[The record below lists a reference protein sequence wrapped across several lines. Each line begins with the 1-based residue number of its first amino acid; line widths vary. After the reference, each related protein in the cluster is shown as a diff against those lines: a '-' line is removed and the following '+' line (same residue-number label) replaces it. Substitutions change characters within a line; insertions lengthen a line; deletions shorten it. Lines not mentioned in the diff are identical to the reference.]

1 MNEITTEAE
10 LYSPSIDNTGNYI
23 DRVPPF
29 SKGIRCPCGSRKD
42 KIYDTVGIFSAHIKT
57 KHHQRWL
64 QTLNL
69 NKANYYLENEQMK
82 ETLQMQRLIIARMEK
97 ELNSRLLT
105 IDYLTKQ
112 LTVGQECA
120 TNLIDL

>member
-42 KIYDTVGIFSAHIKT
+42 KIYDTVGIFSSHIKT

-69 NKANYYLENEQMK
+69 NKANYYVENEQMK

>member
-1 MNEITTEAE
+1 MNEIATQAE
-10 LYSPSIDNTGNYI
+10 LYAPSIDSLGNYI
-23 DRVPPF
+23 DRIPPF
-29 SKGIRCPCGSRKD
+29 QRGIRCPCGSRKD
-42 KIYDTVGIFSAHIKT
+42 KIYDTVGIFSSHIKS

-64 QTLNL
+64 EAVNS
-69 NKANYYLENEQMK
+69 NKANYYVESEHMK
-82 ETLQMQRLIIARMEK
+82 ETVQMQRLIIAKMEK

-112 LTVGQECA
+112 LTVGQQCE